1 MRVFAAGAGAAIG
14 TRLVPQR
21 SNAATRCS
29 ARTGRPLD
37 PSRSTST
44 RRFVAQRYASAR
56 YLRREG
62 MVVLSARQR
71 ADARFGD
78 EFRRAR
84 ESCRETETCLR
95 PSEEG

>member
-21 SNAATRCS
+21 S
-29 ARTGRPLD
+29 
-37 PSRSTST
+37 
-44 RRFVAQRYASAR
+44 SAR